1 MKGKVAK
8 KIAMERKKIIEEQ
21 QTAISEKRMEALVG
35 RDTEVLVEEQID
47 GEEGLYLGRLPC
59 QAPEIDG
66 AAVIS
71 SVKSLPLGALLPARI
86 FARAGLDL
94 EAAILLKQ

>member
-1 MKGKVAK
+1 MDRF
-8 KIAMERKKIIEEQ
+8 I
-21 QTAISEKRMEALVG
+21 G
-35 RDTEVLVEEQID
+35 RTEDVLVEERID

-59 QAPEIDG
+59 QAPEVDG

-71 SVKSLPLGALLPARI
+71 ADTALEPGAFVRGAV

-94 EAAILLKQ
+94 EVRTVS